1 MSAAAAGN
9 NKDASV
15 GLLLGLQIRHKLT
28 FSKRMAQS
36 LLVLLE
42 GPIRG
47 IFVHI
52 CPVKAV
58 TTVRRIPEI
67 INIMSVLPKTTITSA
82 YYWFLQ
88 LDATYVLAILFMR
101 TNRE

>member
-52 CPVKAV
+52 CSVKAV
-58 TTVRRIPEI
+58 TTMRRIPEI
-67 INIMSVLPKTTITSA
+67 INIMSILPETTYNLRI
-82 YYWFLQ
+82 
-88 LDATYVLAILFMR
+88 ILVSPA
-101 TNRE
+101 